1 MRMYRKMFTA
11 FLCLAALLSPVP
23 ALAEDEEMVKTIMD
37 LRADVEALYTQID
50 ENKEDYKAQMKSLS
64 LQISDAEA
72 QINRIETSIKLKEQ
86 ELQNL
91 RKKIAGK
98 STNNIDLKPVLNEAF
113 AILEKRIR
121 EGLPFQVPQRLA
133 SLEKIRSDLR
143 SGTITD
149 ERALALLWS
158 NYEDNI
164 RMTSEIGLFKQKIN
178 IEGEKVLAQ
187 VAKVGTVMLFFS
199 TPDDRVGYVTGDGP
213 GYTYKTVN
221 DEEKRESIVAFF
233 DALNK
238 QIRTGYFTIPNALV
252 LTGGTR

>member
-1 MRMYRKMFTA
+1 MFTA